1 MNKNKSLIIIVI
13 LAIIVAGVSFF
24 AIHQM
29 QQNKEMSELFA
40 IEKMEMENEYST
52 FATQYD
58 ELQIQINNDSLR
70 EKLESE
76 KLKTQRLLEEL
87 RQVKTSN
94 AAEIM
99 RLKKELKTVRAVL
112 RSYVMQIDSLN
123 KINAALQEENK
134 EVKSKYS
141 AATRQIS
148 NLSKEKES
156 LNEKVT
162 LASQLDATNIVTE
175 PLNKRNRE
183 ARKAK
188 DVKKLAVSFAR
199 SFSDLTDEQLKDNW
213 KEDYPE
219 KINKIKTAIA
229 ETSGEYLTY
238 NGEIVNAMF
247 FSTSVGATENSE
259 EVFVSALPYLRSV
272 DSTWDKESP
281 VYIDTYTFTLEDFY
295 KKLNLPYN
303 QTLKIEVTEKTSTG
317 RTKTIKINGEE
328 MKGRDLATKL
338 SLRSNYFDIVQN
350 QNNITITTKGFG
362 HGVGMSQYGANGM
375 AKEGYKYDQ
384 ILKHY
389 YKNTEIK
396 KN

>member
-1 MNKNKSLIIIVI
+1 MKKLILVTLLVIIIPFLFVNI
-13 LAIIVAGVSFF
+13 FVKTDEIKFKYITNNTIRVKDEKTNIIKEIPFEEYIKGVVAG
-24 AIHQM
+24 
-29 QQNKEMSELFA
+29 EMPVTFELEA
-40 IEKMEMENEYST
+40 
-52 FATQYD
+52 
-58 ELQIQINNDSLR
+58 
-70 EKLESE
+70 
-76 KLKTQRLLEEL
+76 LKAQ
-87 RQVKTSN
+87 
-94 AAEIM
+94 
-99 RLKKELKTVRAVL
+99 AVAS
-112 RSYVMQIDSLN
+112 RSYAMYQM
-123 KINAALQEENK
+123 
-134 EVKSKYS
+134 
-141 AATRQIS
+141 AAT
-148 NLSKEKES
+148 
-156 LNEKVT
+156 
-162 LASQLDATNIVTE
+162 
-175 PLNKRNRE
+175 
-183 ARKAK
+183 K
-188 DVKKLAVSFAR
+188 DKDYDVVNTTANQVY
-199 SFSDLTDEQLKDNW
+199 LTDEQLKNNW

>member
-1 MNKNKSLIIIVI
+1 MKKLILVTLLVIIIPFLFVNI
-13 LAIIVAGVSFF
+13 FVKTDEIKFKYITNNTIRVKDEKTNIIKEIPFEEYIKGVVAG
-24 AIHQM
+24 
-29 QQNKEMSELFA
+29 EMPVTFELEA
-40 IEKMEMENEYST
+40 
-52 FATQYD
+52 
-58 ELQIQINNDSLR
+58 
-70 EKLESE
+70 
-76 KLKTQRLLEEL
+76 LKAQ
-87 RQVKTSN
+87 
-94 AAEIM
+94 
-99 RLKKELKTVRAVL
+99 AVAS
-112 RSYVMQIDSLN
+112 RSYAMYQM
-123 KINAALQEENK
+123 
-134 EVKSKYS
+134 
-141 AATRQIS
+141 AAT
-148 NLSKEKES
+148 
-156 LNEKVT
+156 
-162 LASQLDATNIVTE
+162 
-175 PLNKRNRE
+175 
-183 ARKAK
+183 K
-188 DVKKLAVSFAR
+188 DKDYDVVNTTANQVY
-199 SFSDLTDEQLKDNW
+199 LTDEQLKNNW

-295 KKLNLPYN
+295 KKLNLPFK

>member
-1 MNKNKSLIIIVI
+1 MKKLILVTLLVIIIPFLFVNI
-13 LAIIVAGVSFF
+13 FVKTDEIKFKYITNNTIRVKDEKTNIIKEIPFEEYIKGVVAG
-24 AIHQM
+24 
-29 QQNKEMSELFA
+29 EMPVTFELEA
-40 IEKMEMENEYST
+40 
-52 FATQYD
+52 
-58 ELQIQINNDSLR
+58 
-70 EKLESE
+70 
-76 KLKTQRLLEEL
+76 LKAQ
-87 RQVKTSN
+87 
-94 AAEIM
+94 
-99 RLKKELKTVRAVL
+99 AVAS
-112 RSYVMQIDSLN
+112 RSYAMYQM
-123 KINAALQEENK
+123 
-134 EVKSKYS
+134 
-141 AATRQIS
+141 AAT
-148 NLSKEKES
+148 
-156 LNEKVT
+156 
-162 LASQLDATNIVTE
+162 
-175 PLNKRNRE
+175 
-183 ARKAK
+183 K
-188 DVKKLAVSFAR
+188 DKDYDVVNTTANQVY
-199 SFSDLTDEQLKDNW
+199 LTDEQLKNNW
-213 KEDYPE
+213 KEDYPK

-389 YKNTEIK
+389 YQNTEIK

>member
-1 MNKNKSLIIIVI
+1 MKKLILVTLLVIIIPFLFVNI
-13 LAIIVAGVSFF
+13 FVKTDEIKFKYITNNTIRVKDEQTNIIKEIPFEEYIKGVVAG
-24 AIHQM
+24 
-29 QQNKEMSELFA
+29 EMPATFELEA
-40 IEKMEMENEYST
+40 
-52 FATQYD
+52 
-58 ELQIQINNDSLR
+58 
-70 EKLESE
+70 
-76 KLKTQRLLEEL
+76 LKAQ
-87 RQVKTSN
+87 
-94 AAEIM
+94 
-99 RLKKELKTVRAVL
+99 AVAS
-112 RSYVMQIDSLN
+112 RSYAMYQMT
-123 KINAALQEENK
+123 
-134 EVKSKYS
+134 
-141 AATRQIS
+141 AT
-148 NLSKEKES
+148 K
-156 LNEKVT
+156 
-162 LASQLDATNIVTE
+162 D
-175 PLNKRNRE
+175 
-183 ARKAK
+183 KAY
-188 DVKKLAVSFAR
+188 DVVNTTANQVY
-199 SFSDLTDEQLKDNW
+199 LTDEQLKDNW

-295 KKLNLPYN
+295 KKLNLPFK

-317 RTKTIKINGEE
+317 RTKALKINDQE
-328 MKGRDLATKL
+328 MKGRDVATKL

-396 KN
+396 KKLV